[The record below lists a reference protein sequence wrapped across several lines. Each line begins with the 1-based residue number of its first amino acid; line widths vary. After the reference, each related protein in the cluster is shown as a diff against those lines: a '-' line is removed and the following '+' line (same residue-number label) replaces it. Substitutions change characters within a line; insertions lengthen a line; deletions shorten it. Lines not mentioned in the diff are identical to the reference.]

1 MVLIAEKIGTNRK
14 VINSSLSITPSIT
27 DSAYKGKF
35 KRPLTKPLSLWTS
48 LFSNGLNACTIDAE
62 RQGWNAPR
70 FGVGMFHVKA
80 MMIGSNL
87 YLINSNNTVEEGV
100 IERLV
105 LELSVKYNI
114 TPDKKVAKSNWNW
127 SGMSPFI
134 KDSSDYLS
142 LMDDFQQGSSVDN
155 ILNNSY
161 DKQHIDLKCKKLCM
175 HFTYAPELL
184 QSRDCPNGI
193 RKTYAK
199 KKGVQNLDSLISGE
213 SNNTVL
219 SYVLKQY
226 FSNLETEVDE
236 YVHNSI
242 ISRGI
247 DEADLQL
254 FNGGIISPWE
264 AVCLL
269 DEVYKLSPKL
279 SRTY

>member
-1 MVLIAEKIGTNRK
+1 MVLIADKVGTNRK
-14 VINSSLSITPSIT
+14 IINSSLGVPSLLN
-27 DSAYKGKF
+27 DNVYKGKF
-35 KRPLTKPLSLWTS
+35 KRPLNKPLSLWVS

-87 YLINSNNTVEEGV
+87 YLINSNNTVEENT

-142 LMDDFQQGSSVDN
+142 LMDENNNVDN
-155 ILNNSY
+155 ILNGSY
-161 DKQHIDLKCKKLCM
+161 DKHIDLKCKKLCM

-184 QSRDCPNGI
+184 QSKDCPNGI
-193 RKTYAK
+193 RKTYTK
-199 KKGVQNLDSLISGE
+199 KKGVQGVDNFLSRDSD
-213 SNNTVL
+213 NTVL

-236 YVHNSI
+236 YVHNNI
-242 ISRGI
+242 TSRGI
-247 DEADLQL
+247 DDVDLQL
-254 FNGGIISPWE
+254 FNGGVISPWK
-264 AVCLL
+264 ALCLL
-269 DEVYKLSPKL
+269 NDVYNFSPNL
-279 SRTY
+279 SRAY